1 MDYKGQ
7 LYSGELDF
15 KLLGAEEKN
24 MYLRE
29 LEKKLHYVNYY
40 DSLTKLYNKDK
51 IHIKFKNLQK
61 NNFWDIILHFSL

>member
-29 LEKKLHYVNYY
+29 LEKKLHYVTYY
-40 DSLTKLYNKDK
+40 DSLTKLYK
-51 IHIKFKNLQK
+51 INR
-61 NNFWDIILHFSL
+61 DGSC